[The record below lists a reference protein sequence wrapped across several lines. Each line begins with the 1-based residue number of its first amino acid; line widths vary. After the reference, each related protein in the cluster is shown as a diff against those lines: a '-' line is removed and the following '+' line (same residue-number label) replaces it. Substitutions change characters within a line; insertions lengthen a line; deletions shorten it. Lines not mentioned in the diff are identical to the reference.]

1 MEVNKISNQSFG
13 MAIKY
18 RPDYDTVRSFIH
30 RNYSQSINDKV
41 GIMTKLQ
48 ERNPV
53 DIYLSIADKNGQKV
67 YTTDVVVEST
77 EFVESKNS
85 AQKASAEPAADMDE
99 GFMSI
104 PDGVND
110 EGLPFN

>member
-67 YTTDVVVEST
+67 IRAEVENDTYT
-77 EFVESKNS
+77 
-85 AQKASAEPAADMDE
+85 E
-99 GFMSI
+99 GFWRSAKRVLTGAEKAANRI
-104 PDGVND
+104 HKERQELDRLLNRA
-110 EGLPFN
+110 

>member
-53 DIYLSIADKNGQKV
+53 DIYLSIADKNGKKV
-67 YTTDVVVEST
+67 IRAEVENDT
-77 EFVESKNS
+77 FT
-85 AQKASAEPAADMDE
+85 E
-99 GFMSI
+99 GFWRSAKRVLSGAENRANSLRKEQEELDRLLNRI
-104 PDGVND
+104 
-110 EGLPFN
+110 